1 MRTDLLGAVLSCSI
15 DDLGL
20 LDDAGADMF
29 KIVEYMRKEGMEI
42 TLHSIMSEV
51 FKEGIRRL
59 GESVREFR
67 RKLESHEESGEM
79 TKIGYTQLKELQVH
93 RINPVEDFGFYLNF
107 QDTHLYVTTDKK
119 KVYEEMFEQELLAL
133 EEYTGFNI
141 E

>member
-1 MRTDLLGAVLSCSI
+1 MRTDLLEAVLSCSI
-15 DDLGL
+15 DDLSL

-67 RKLESHEESGEM
+67 RKLEKQEKSGGMAEIRH
-79 TKIGYTQLKELQVH
+79 KQLKELRVH
-93 RINPVEDFGFYLNF
+93 CINPVEDFGFYLNF

>member
-1 MRTDLLGAVLSCSI
+1 MRTDLLEAVLSCSI
-15 DDLGL
+15 DDLSL

-67 RKLESHEESGEM
+67 RKLEKQEKSGEM
-79 TKIGYTQLKELQVH
+79 KELRVH
-93 RINPVEDFGFYLNF
+93 CINPVEDFGFYLNF

>member
-1 MRTDLLGAVLSCSI
+1 MRTDLLEAVLSCSI
-15 DDLGL
+15 DDLSL

-67 RKLESHEESGEM
+67 RKLEKQEKSGEM
-79 TKIGYTQLKELQVH
+79 AEIGHKQLKELRVH
-93 RINPVEDFGFYLNF
+93 CINPVEDFGFYLNF